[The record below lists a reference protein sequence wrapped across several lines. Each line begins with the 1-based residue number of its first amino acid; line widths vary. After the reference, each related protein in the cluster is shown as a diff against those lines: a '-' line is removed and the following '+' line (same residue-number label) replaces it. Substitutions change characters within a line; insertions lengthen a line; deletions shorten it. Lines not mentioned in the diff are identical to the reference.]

1 MLKVGD
7 ICVNS
12 FGEENLIASLTNC
25 SDEAERFLLENADC
39 YVEISDSPQIVI
51 VQTSFRPKADSDL
64 FDRESWLPSE
74 IKTILDAHRTKGG
87 FINIGE
93 MLNKCNVK
101 GYTFSIKSGVPENLK
116 PTFQY
121 RLQSS

>member
-25 SDEAERFLLENADC
+25 SDKAEQFLFENVDC

-51 VQTSFRPKADSDL
+51 VQTSFTPKADSDF
-64 FDRESWLPSE
+64 FDRESWLPFE
-74 IKTILDAHRTKGG
+74 IKVILDAHRTKGG
-87 FINIGE
+87 FISIGE
-93 MLNKCNVK
+93 MQHKCNAK
-101 GYTFSIKSGVPENLK
+101 GYSFTIKSGVPENLK
-116 PTFQY
+116 PTFQN
-121 RLQSS
+121 RLRSC